1 MTQKSRQ
8 CFSATVCNG
17 EPRSR
22 RYYETISDQVLQ
34 NCRPDDDFLLL
45 YPFGDEV
52 DSRLAYA
59 IWRLKVD
66 QIKAKVD
73 RLLFAVHN

>member
-1 MTQKSRQ
+1 MTQKSVHSFQSTIRR
-8 CFSATVCNG
+8 G

-34 NCRPDDDFLLL
+34 NCRPNDDFLLL

-59 IWRLKVD
+59 IWRL
-66 QIKAKVD
+66 
-73 RLLFAVHN
+73 AVERIRDANH